1 MSIEIDA
8 IEKSFRGVSALAGID
23 LQLPA
28 GQLTALLGPS
38 GSGKTTLLRIL
49 AGLEAPD
56 QGRIRL
62 AGRDVTDVPVRERRV
77 GFVFQHYA
85 LFRHMNVA
93 DNVAFGLSV
102 RPRRY
107 RPSAAR
113 IRERVAELLEMVQ
126 LRHLADRYPAQLSGG
141 QKQRIA
147 LARALAVE
155 PDILLLDEPFGALDA
170 RVRKELRRWLRNLH
184 DQLHFTSVFVT
195 HDQEEALELSDQVV
209 VMNQGRVEQ
218 IDAPQPLYERPAS
231 RFVFDFL
238 GRVNVLEGSLH
249 DGVLT
254 QGKASIHLPAGPR
267 PAGPAQLYLRPHE
280 LRLDDQPSASAY
292 LPLRVEAIN
301 LIGAEVRVELRPDG
315 WESEDLWEVGISH
328 AAFNAR
334 RPQRGERYF
343 AVPER
348 GHLLGGPAGAPQPL
362 VWPGSGAVADTAP
375 ARTGTTSTVQTR
387 GR

>member
-8 IEKSFRGVSALAGID
+8 IEKSFRGVNALGRID
-23 LQLPA
+23 LELPA

-56 QGRIRL
+56 RGRVRL
-62 AGRDVTDVPVRERRV
+62 AGRDVTDVPVRDRRV

-85 LFRHMNVA
+85 LFRHMSVA
-93 DNVAFGLSV
+93 ENVAFGLSV
-102 RPRRY
+102 RPRRT
-107 RPSAAR
+107 RPDSTR
-113 IRERVAELLEMVQ
+113 IRQRVNELLDMVQ
-126 LRHLADRYPAQLSGG
+126 LGHLADRHPAQLSGG

-218 IDAPQPLYERPAS
+218 IDAPQRLYQHPAS

-238 GRVNVLEGSLH
+238 GRVNVLSGSVH
-249 DGVLT
+249 DNALT
-254 QGKASIHLPAGPR
+254 QGVAFVRLPAAY
-267 PAGPAQLYLRPHE
+267 AGESAQLYMRPHA
-280 LRLDDQPSASAY
+280 LRLVDQPTADAY
-292 LPLRVEAIN
+292 LPLRVEAVN
-301 LIGAEVRVELRPDG
+301 LIGAEVRIELRPDG

-328 AAFNAR
+328 SAFDAR

-343 AVPER
+343 AIPEH
-348 GHLLGGPAGAPQPL
+348 GHLFSDYVQAPQPI
-362 VWPGSGAVADTAP
+362 VWP
-375 ARTGTTSTVQTR
+375 RTGPAA
-387 GR
+387 GAG